1 MRQAALTKGAAP
13 QPPAARASREAKLH
27 GAGRIAFQA
36 GAESELLGGEA
47 EKLLFR
53 AAEESL
59 AGAIYKAELK
69 VVIESEDGEIDFF
82 HHGAEERRGFEGA
95 ETLRTQRFAEGVHF
109 DHDFAA
115 GGAAAAD
122 GEILLAHGGENVGKS
137 LQREDDAM
145 LERDGEAN
153 PENKQEDGDG
163 PGGAGGKVAG
173 PEQND
178 GDEGTWEAGGQ
189 REELDAAFVI
199 HHSRPC
205 FWSLRYMALRLR
217 PRALAAW
224 LTLPSKRASVRW
236 MRWRSTSSR
245 LMSSRREPAP
255 GR

>member
-59 AGAIYKAELK
+59 AG
-69 VVIESEDGEIDFF
+69 EIDFF

-109 DHDFAA
+109 DHDFAHGVAA
-115 GGAAAAD
+115 GGAAAAH

-153 PENKQEDGDG
+153 PENK
-163 PGGAGGKVAG
+163 
-173 PEQND
+173 
-178 GDEGTWEAGGQ
+178 
-189 REELDAAFVI
+189 
-199 HHSRPC
+199 H
-205 FWSLRYMALRLR
+205 
-217 PRALAAW
+217 
-224 LTLPSKRASVRW
+224 
-236 MRWRSTSSR
+236 
-245 LMSSRREPAP
+245 
-255 GR
+255 